1 MDKLRKSFR
10 SSFRKSKYNQK
21 DEESSA
27 ARNSWPN
34 DEAAVRTNTCS
45 FQVKYLGCVEVYE
58 SRGMQVCEEALKLLK
73 SSKLRSTRGT
83 LWVSGDGLRVS
94 DSETKG
100 LVLDQTIEKVSF
112 CAPDRNYERGFS
124 YICRDGTTRRWMCHG
139 FLAVGDTGERLS
151 HAVGCAFAI
160 CLDKKQQ
167 REKECPVQF
176 HYNKRDNT
184 FTRFGSFQQGSI
196 KDRLTDPQEFKPSQ
210 PPPNQPKEPPK
221 NPFAV
226 ARPKASDLMFIRQA
240 SMRGLGKLSGNTP
253 FKRQYSLRLDELPST
268 LSRQAEENKI
278 DPRVVTRPSSAHTV
292 ERRSQIISMP
302 HMPHPCNPIQEDEVA
317 ELDPS
322 DPFSIPHSLSGPLS
336 LPAILSQASL
346 PPPLIPPSSASPKSL
361 PPPML
366 APSASLSSPPI
377 FPPSSSPRS
386 LPHPILP
393 PGHASPK
400 DVADRQAMPPPHCP
414 PTSSR
419 RSSSGSSPTIS
430 VGSPRNQLKSAD
442 LLKSSSSSTPSPN
455 QLAASLSKLQ
465 TSSRSNSRSPLP
477 RTREEIR
484 MSPLAM
490 ENVVSPEGFNP
501 WDNVPDQ
508 PLLRFGGGSRS
519 GRPASIQSSADLWSS
534 PNYSA
539 RGACSMDYIPT
550 SLPLAPLPLA
560 SLPSFPKPSH
570 INSDSPASKSA
581 LNSSTDELSFTA
593 SNPTTKA
600 TTNGS
605 FNQSAS
611 SSSALFNQSA
621 SSTGP
626 FNQSASTNPPTG
638 ILQDPFDSD
647 WAELALRTSSTQDGF
662 KAPGTI
668 KQAFQLN
675 M

>member
-1 MDKLRKSFR
+1 MEKLRKSFR
-10 SSFRKSKYNQK
+10 SSFRKSKYQQ
-21 DEESSA
+21 EEDPAA
-27 ARNSWPN
+27 ARNTWPD

-45 FQVKYLGCVEVYE
+45 FQVKYLGCIEVYE

-73 SSKLRSTRGT
+73 NSKLKSTRGT

-112 CAPDRNYERGFS
+112 CAPDRNYEKGFS

-196 KDRLTDPQEFKPSQ
+196 KDRLQDPQGFKPSN
-210 PPPNQPKEPPK
+210 PPPQPPKEPTR

-226 ARPKASDLMFIRQA
+226 ARPKASDLMFLRQA
-240 SMRGLGKLSGNTP
+240 SMRGLGQLSGHTP

-268 LSRQAEENKI
+268 LSRQAEENHNTLNN
-278 DPRVVTRPSSAHTV
+278 VVTRPTSAHAV

-302 HMPHPCNPIQEDEVA
+302 HMPHSCNPIQEDEVS

-322 DPFSIPHSLSGPLS
+322 DPFSIPHSMSGPLS
-336 LPAILSQASL
+336 LPATLNHSNL
-346 PPPLIPPSSASPKSL
+346 PPPLIPPSSSPQSLPPPLLPPSTSPKSL
-361 PPPML
+361 PSPLLHP
-366 APSASLSSPPI
+366 LSSP
-377 FPPSSSPRS
+377 
-386 LPHPILP
+386 
-393 PGHASPK
+393 K
-400 DVADRQAMPPPHCP
+400 EVADRQAMPPPLLP
-414 PTSSR
+414 PTTSSR
-419 RSSSGSSPTIS
+419 RSSGSPPTVSSSPR
-430 VGSPRNQLKSAD
+430 PLNQTKPAD
-442 LLKSSSSSTPSPN
+442 TGEPVSCRSTPSPN
-455 QLAASLSKLQ
+455 QLATSLSKLQ
-465 TSSRSNSRSPLP
+465 TSRSNSRSPRP
-477 RTREEIR
+477 RTREERR

-490 ENVVSPEGFNP
+490 ESSIQSPEGSNP

-508 PLLRFGGGSRS
+508 PFLRFGSGSR
-519 GRPASIQSSADLWSS
+519 GPRPASIQSANSADLWQAH
-534 PNYSA
+534 NYSE
-539 RGACSMDYIPT
+539 RGAYSMDFLPTNIPAAAYKPT
-550 SLPLAPLPLA
+550 TACSKPTPALGNCLQTT
-560 SLPSFPKPSH
+560 KPS
-570 INSDSPASKSA
+570 PAFNPSKDEVSCVTSTPSQKST
-581 LNSSTDELSFTA
+581 NSSQNKSTNSPLNQSGLST
-593 SNPTTKA
+593 
-600 TTNGS
+600 GS

-611 SSSALFNQSA
+611 S
-621 SSTGP
+621 
-626 FNQSASTNPPTG
+626 NPPAG

-647 WAELALRTSSTQDGF
+647 WAEMALKSSQDKNRF
-662 KAPGTI
+662 KDGTY
-668 KQAFQLN
+668 QAFQLK